1 MSPRSDDDV
10 RQRYGLAPEAQV
22 RRARVGADGRVTLR
36 PDSFTVATV
45 PSALEWAVWDAP
57 TVVAGTSATLS
68 VRGRWVGEGAP
79 VEVEVTDGRGR
90 RVARAQA
97 PMHRDGAAV
106 EVPIPRDAEGLVV
119 ARARIADLGIDVTS
133 GPLVVLPWIELA
145 PRWERDGR
153 AAESAPDG
161 ETVTLAVGVDA
172 RRDLLPDLEGASVR
186 LAVAVG
192 EPPEPVVELRGT
204 VRDREVRVDWR
215 ASLPGARLDIARQA
229 LLDRAADRAGAARG
243 EPPYRYDRPALAFTA
258 ELYAAAATS
267 PPLELSDRLVLSVV
281 DLATGTAAA
290 SRAVSLVWADGTVED
305 HTLDADGRLEI
316 AEAPPGPVEVAVP
329 PADGGGAPSD
339 PPDPPPD
346 ADVVADV
353 PVTPGQ
359 GHAALVPTGQHTHL
373 RLLPFVLSP

>member
-106 EVPIPRDAEGLVV
+106 TVPIPRDAEGLVV

-133 GPLVVLPWIELA
+133 GPLVVLPWIELT

-243 EPPYRYDRPALAFTA
+243 EPPYRYDRPALVFTA
-258 ELYAAAATS
+258 ELYTAAATS

-329 PADGGGAPSD
+329 PADSGGEPSD